1 MTSNLY
7 IIAEPNGAG
16 KTTFAKQFLPNYADC
31 REFVN
36 ADLIAGGL
44 SPFSPNRAA
53 IQAGRLMLERIRL
66 LASRSDDFGFETT
79 LAGKAFVN
87 LIKSIKKNGYR
98 IHIFFLW
105 IQSVDIALAR
115 IADRVRRGGH
125 AVDEN
130 VVRRRY
136 TKSIS
141 NFFYRYRPL
150 GDYWAIFDNST
161 DSPSMIACEE
171 SGKIKIYDQ
180 YLFYE
185 ISHVAGKQ

>member
-7 IIAEPNGAG
+7 IIAGPNGAG
-16 KTTFAKQFLPNYADC
+16 KTTFAKQFLPNYAD
-31 REFVN
+31 
-36 ADLIAGGL
+36 
-44 SPFSPNRAA
+44 
-53 IQAGRLMLERIRL
+53 
-66 LASRSDDFGFETT
+66 
-79 LAGKAFVN
+79 
-87 LIKSIKKNGYR
+87 GYR